1 MLLVSTPLKPNT
13 RCPLAPL
20 PPSTRK
26 IVRTRDKKH
35 RTEHRRRE
43 YRRRPRLTGVSN
55 CRGVTALRTAQRS
68 KDRKDDVIS
77 GTKVESTRPFWI
89 VSEAV
94 SPFLGPKSETFMWKK
109 DSLPCG
115 LQMMN
120 KTGQKVRQR
129 HRPTT
134 TNAQTQVQTRRAT
147 LTGNCCLQGHDGTP
161 THPDRHIY
169 LFPNTL
175 HPCSRACVAVA
186 PAVCLPEPRPKH
198 NSKSGVLV

>member
-26 IVRTRDKKH
+26 VVRTRDKKH

-129 HRPTT
+129 HAPHNAT
-134 TNAQTQVQTRRAT
+134 TNAQTQVHAGQLSLETAACRVTTARR
-147 LTGNCCLQGHDGTP
+147 HTP
-161 THPDRHIY
+161 TDIFTSSP
-169 LFPNTL
+169 T
-175 HPCSRACVAVA
+175 PCT
-186 PAVCLPEPRPKH
+186 PAV
-198 NSKSGVLV
+198 SGLRGRGAGGVSP